1 MGFCPDAAASR
12 QLTEMRS
19 LLLLILACLAFTSPA
34 SASDSVTVETLCE
47 LVATAAQ

>member
-19 LLLLILACLAFTSPA
+19 LLPLILACLAFTSPA